1 MGLHRPEKAV
11 VFTLKI
17 KQFDC
22 LLLKIIVVLAL
33 ATGYFFNI
41 KFTQLFGLQITFF
54 TISIVIIFILG
65 FYLTLKTNLK
75 HLLFFLIILAF
86 YLLISTGNK
95 GVATYGIIFISNIF
109 IIYLLTQKNIEFSFL
124 SNLGHIGMAIGLLI
138 FLYYIYEVAVYGG
151 EVKSNKELWNSSGYM
166 FRYTMGKVYSFQG
179 FSINPNVSILPF
191 LVSFLISEAKGRSKG
206 NRALLSFIY
215 VLFLIIVAISTN
227 SRGAVAMVILV
238 LSLFML
244 MRYSSKIFSI
254 FSVSFALIVLM
265 FIGLGVVDENY
276 FLESNYFENL
286 SNKIEVSTDSKR
298 LEKISNGIEIFKENP
313 LFGGGFSSVKEEYD
327 MSVENGYVEFLAVF
341 GGIGVIMLFLILVV
355 RFYSQHRY
363 LNKEIVWSLAI
374 TYLLINVFN
383 TGYMYPVNSLILGLS
398 FMCFNPKDR
407 NKSIIVNERL
417 LKNNI

>member
-1 MGLHRPEKAV
+1 
-11 VFTLKI
+11 
-17 KQFDC
+17 
-22 LLLKIIVVLAL
+22 
-33 ATGYFFNI
+33 
-41 KFTQLFGLQITFF
+41 
-54 TISIVIIFILG
+54 
-65 FYLTLKTNLK
+65 
-75 HLLFFLIILAF
+75 
-86 YLLISTGNK
+86 
-95 GVATYGIIFISNIF
+95 
-109 IIYLLTQKNIEFSFL
+109 
-124 SNLGHIGMAIGLLI
+124 LI

>member
-1 MGLHRPEKAV
+1 VGLHRPEKAV

-95 GVATYGIIFISNIF
+95 GFATYGIIFISNIF

>member
-1 MGLHRPEKAV
+1 VGLHRPEKAV

-95 GVATYGIIFISNIF
+95 GFATYGIIFISNIF

-298 LEKISNGIEIFKENP
+298 LEKISNGIEIFKENT

>member
-95 GVATYGIIFISNIF
+95 GFATYGIIFISNIF